1 MNIQRDSSF
10 KLLIF
15 LSYLYEILSND
26 KNEWHVTIYNIMKNL
41 DSFLSQ
47 GEIFLPGNK
56 TQLRLGLMTL
66 LLNRNVLIE
75 DVPGMGKTT
84 LVKFFAKATGL
95 DFRRI
100 QFTSDLLPSD
110 ILGVSIFQKES
121 EKFIFK
127 PGPIFGELILADELN
142 RGTPKTQ
149 SALLQAMEEKHVTV
163 DGVTHPLPERFCLF
177 ATQNPRGQ
185 YGTYPL
191 PESQL
196 DRFLFK
202 FSMGHLSKKEEI
214 ELLSTGSRL
223 HKLDEMKPFVTTLD
237 LKSWEEEMRSVSTT
251 NVLLDYLA
259 EVLQQSRKKEE
270 FYGLSPRAGLD
281 LLEASKAW
289 ACFEKRNYVL
299 PDDIQAVF
307 PYVAGHRMFSQH
319 SLSAQMEYLRAREF
333 ISSIPF
339 IKEK

>member
-1 MNIQRDSSF
+1 MTNFSGM
-10 KLLIF
+10 LP
-15 LSYLYEILSND
+15 LS
-26 KNEWHVTIYNIMKNL
+26 NIMKNL
-41 DSFLSQ
+41 ESFLHH
-47 GEIFLPGNK
+47 GEIFIPGNI
-56 TQLRLGLMTL
+56 TQIRLSLMAL

-84 LVKFFAKATGL
+84 LVKFIARSTGL

-110 ILGVSIFQKES
+110 ILGVSIFQKET

-142 RGTPKTQ
+142 RGSPKTQ
-149 SALLQAMEEKHVTV
+149 SALLEAMEEKNVTI
-163 DGVTHPLPERFCLF
+163 DGATHLLPERFCLF

-214 ELLSTGSRL
+214 DLLSSGSRIE
-223 HKLDEMKPFVTTLD
+223 KLNEIKPFISKNDLNEWETEIRNVT
-237 LKSWEEEMRSVSTT
+237 VT
-251 NVLLDYLA
+251 NVLLEYLA
-259 EVLQQSRKKEE
+259 DVLQSSRQKERC
-270 FYGLSPRAGLD
+270 FGLSPRAGLD
-281 LLEASKAW
+281 ILDAAKAW
-289 ACFEKRNYVL
+289 AFCEKRNYVI
-299 PDDIQAVF
+299 PDDIQEVF
-307 PYVAGHRMFSQH
+307 PFVAGHRMFSQE
-319 SLSAQMEYLRAREF
+319 SLSAQVEFHRAKEF
-333 ISSIPF
+333 IQAIPF
-339 IKEK
+339 VKEK

>member
-1 MNIQRDSSF
+1 M
-10 KLLIF
+10 
-15 LSYLYEILSND
+15 
-26 KNEWHVTIYNIMKNL
+26 TKNL
-41 DSFLSQ
+41 GMLPLVTMQNLDQILFT
-47 GEIFLPGNK
+47 GEQFIPGNRI
-56 TQLRLGLMTL
+56 QLRLGMIAL

-84 LVKFFAKATGL
+84 LVKYFAKTSGL
-95 DFRRI
+95 KFQRI

-110 ILGVSIFQKES
+110 ILGISIFQKES
-121 EKFIFK
+121 EQFIFK

-149 SALLQAMEEKHVTV
+149 SALLQAMEEKHVTI
-163 DGVTHPLPERFCLF
+163 DGVTHALPDRFCLF

-202 FSMGHLSKKEEI
+202 FSMGHLSKKEEM
-214 ELLSTGSRL
+214 ELLMSGPRGEALDKLTPSLTREDLSSWQKGIKAVIVSEMILEYMADILQSARRL
-223 HKLDEMKPFVTTLD
+223 ED
-237 LKSWEEEMRSVSTT
+237 
-251 NVLLDYLA
+251 VL
-259 EVLQQSRKKEE
+259 
-270 FYGLSPRAGLD
+270 GLSPRAGLE

-289 ACFEKRNYVL
+289 AYFEKRNFVI

-307 PYVAGHRMFSQH
+307 PYVAGHRMFSGH
-319 SLSAQMEYLRAREF
+319 SLPTELEKMRAQDF
-333 ISSIPF
+333 ISSVPF
-339 IKEK
+339 VKEK

>member
-1 MNIQRDSSF
+1 
-10 KLLIF
+10 
-15 LSYLYEILSND
+15 
-26 KNEWHVTIYNIMKNL
+26 MKTL

-56 TQLRLGLMTL
+56 IQLRLGLMAL

-84 LVKFFAKATGL
+84 LVKFFAKSTGL
-95 DFRRI
+95 EFSRI

-110 ILGVSIFQKES
+110 ILGVSVFNKEK
-121 EKFIFK
+121 ETFIFK

-163 DGVTHPLPERFCLF
+163 DGVTHELPERFCLF

-202 FSMGHLSKKEEI
+202 FSMGHLSKEEEV
-214 ELLSTGSRL
+214 ELLLSGSRL
-223 HKLDEMKPFVTTLD
+223 QQLETMESFISKKELKEWQIGIEAVTTT
-237 LKSWEEEMRSVSTT
+237 RP
-251 NVLLDYLA
+251 LLEYLSD
-259 EVLQQSRKKEE
+259 VLQASRHQEGA
-270 FYGLSPRAGLD
+270 FGLSPRAGLD
-281 LLEASKAW
+281 ILAAARAW
-289 ACFEKRNYVL
+289 AFFEKRNFVL

-307 PYVAGHRMFSQH
+307 PFVTGHRMFAEH
-319 SLSAQMEYLRAREF
+319 SLSASLEAMRAGEF
-333 ISSIPF
+333 ITSIPF
-339 IKEK
+339 VKEK

>member
-1 MNIQRDSSF
+1 
-10 KLLIF
+10 
-15 LSYLYEILSND
+15 
-26 KNEWHVTIYNIMKNL
+26 MKTL
-41 DSFLSQ
+41 DSFQ
-47 GEIFLPGNK
+47 IAGENFLPGNK
-56 TQLRLGLMTL
+56 TQLRLGLMAL

-110 ILGVSIFQKES
+110 ILGVSVFNKET

-127 PGPIFGELILADELN
+127 AGPIFGELILADELN

-163 DGVTHPLPERFCLF
+163 DGVSHALPARFCLF

-202 FSMGHLSKKEEI
+202 FSMGNLTREEEV
-214 ELLSTGSRL
+214 ELLSSGSRL
-223 HKLDEMKPFVTTLD
+223 YQLNGLDPFISSLE
-237 LKSWEEEMRSVSTT
+237 LSSWEEEIRGITT
-251 NVLLDYLA
+251 SKALLEYMADI
-259 EVLQQSRKKEE
+259 LQHSRKKDEA
-270 FYGLSPRAGLD
+270 FGLSPRAGLD
-281 LLEASKAW
+281 LLDAAKAW
-289 ACFEKRNYVL
+289 AFFEKRNFVI
-299 PDDIQAVF
+299 PDDIQSVF
-307 PYVAGHRMFSQH
+307 PYVAGHRMFAEH
-319 SLSAQMEYLRAREF
+319 SLTANQEELRAREF
-333 ISSIPF
+333 INSIPF
-339 IKEK
+339 VKEK

>member
-1 MNIQRDSSF
+1 
-10 KLLIF
+10 
-15 LSYLYEILSND
+15 
-26 KNEWHVTIYNIMKNL
+26 MKNL
-41 DSFLSQ
+41 DNFLSE
-47 GEIFLPGNK
+47 GELFIPGNK
-56 TQLRLGLMTL
+56 IQLRLGLIAL

-75 DVPGMGKTT
+75 DLPGMGKTT
-84 LVKFFAKATGL
+84 LVKYFARATGL
-95 DFRRI
+95 EFQRI

-110 ILGVSIFQKES
+110 IVGVSIFHKET

-163 DGVTHPLPERFCLF
+163 DGTTYPLPEHFCLF

-202 FSMGHLSKKEEI
+202 FSMGHLTRNEEI
-214 ELLSTGSRL
+214 ELL
-223 HKLDEMKPFVTTLD
+223 
-237 LKSWEEEMRSVSTT
+237 VSGPR
-251 NVLLDYLA
+251 NVQLEKQVPLLDRTDLNKYQTQIKEVTVSPMLLEYMV
-259 EVLQQSRKKEE
+259 EVLQVTRKTEDA
-270 FYGLSPRAGLD
+270 FGLSPRAGLD
-281 LLEASKAW
+281 LLEASRAW
-289 ACFEKRNYVL
+289 AMFEKRNFVI

-307 PYVAGHRMFSQH
+307 PYVAGHRMYSQH
-319 SLSAQMEYLRAREF
+319 ALASSLENIRAEEF
-333 ISSIPF
+333 IRQIPF

>member
-1 MNIQRDSSF
+1 MEF
-10 KLLIF
+10 YF
-15 LSYLYEILSND
+15 LEND
-26 KNEWHVTIYNIMKNL
+26 KNFWHDRLHNIMKNL

-47 GEIFLPGNK
+47 GETYVPGNK
-56 TQLRLGLMTL
+56 TQLKLGLIAL

-84 LVKFFAKATGL
+84 LVKFFAKIAGL

-110 ILGVSIFQKES
+110 ILGFSIFQKET
-121 EKFIFK
+121 EKFIFN

-149 SALLQAMEEKHVTV
+149 SALLQAMEEKNVTI
-163 DGVTHPLPERFCLF
+163 DGVTYALPDWFSVF

-202 FSMGHLSKKEEI
+202 FSMGQLNKEEEI
-214 ELLSTGSRL
+214 ELLLTGSRL
-223 HKLDEMKPFVTTLD
+223 DQLNKLSSYISKDD
-237 LKSWEEEMRSVSTT
+237 LKSWREGIKNVTT
-251 NVLLDYLA
+251 SKMLLDYLA
-259 EVLQQSRKKEE
+259 DVLQASRRLTDVN
-270 FYGLSPRAGLD
+270 GLSPRAGLD
-281 LLEASKAW
+281 LLDASKSW
-289 ACFEKRNYVL
+289 AFFENRNYVI
-299 PDDIQAVF
+299 PDDIQSVF
-307 PYVAGHRMFSQH
+307 PFVAGHRMFSQH
-319 SLSAQMEYLRAREF
+319 SLLTSVEYSKSKEF
-333 ISSIPF
+333 VMTIPF
-339 IKEK
+339 VKSK

>member
-1 MNIQRDSSF
+1 MSTN
-10 KLLIF
+10 LEEF
-15 LSYLYEILSND
+15 L
-26 KNEWHVTIYNIMKNL
+26 KA
-41 DSFLSQ
+41 
-47 GEIFLPGNK
+47 GESFLPGNK
-56 TQLRLGLMTL
+56 AQLRLSLLAL

-121 EKFIFK
+121 EKFVFK

-149 SALLQAMEEKHVTV
+149 SALLQAMEEKIVTV
-163 DGVTHPLPERFCLF
+163 DGVTYELPSRFCLF

-185 YGTYPL
+185 FGTYPL

-202 FSMGHLSKKEEI
+202 ISMGHLSKQEEHD
-214 ELLSTGSRL
+214 LLASGSRL
-223 HKLDEMKPFVTTLD
+223 NKLETLKVVLGRNDLQNWQEEITKVTASTMLINYITDLLHSTRNKDEF
-237 LKSWEEEMRSVSTT
+237 
-251 NVLLDYLA
+251 
-259 EVLQQSRKKEE
+259 
-270 FYGLSPRAGLD
+270 FGLSPRAGLD
-281 LLEASKAW
+281 LLEAARGWAW
-289 ACFEKRNYVL
+289 LNTRDYVI
-299 PDDIQAVF
+299 PDDVQHVF
-307 PYVAGHRMFSQH
+307 PFVAAHRMFSHHAMSVGQEQ
-319 SLSAQMEYLRAREF
+319 SRAVEILQRV
-333 ISSIPF
+333 PF
-339 IKEK
+339 VK

>member
-1 MNIQRDSSF
+1 MH
-10 KLLIF
+10 K
-15 LSYLYEILSND
+15 
-26 KNEWHVTIYNIMKNL
+26 TL
-41 DSFLSQ
+41 DSFISQ
-47 GEIFLPGNK
+47 GESFIPGNK
-56 TQLRLGLMTL
+56 AQIRLGLMGL
-66 LLNRNVLIE
+66 LLNRNILIE

-95 DFRRI
+95 QFRRI

-163 DGVTHPLPERFCLF
+163 DGISHELPDRFCLF

-202 FSMGHLSKKEEI
+202 FSMGHLSKAEEM
-214 ELLSTGSRL
+214 ELLTSGSRL
-223 HKLDEMKPFVTTLD
+223 SKFDHMEPFISNLD
-237 LKSWEEEMRSVSTT
+237 LKSWEEEIRAVTVSRM
-251 NVLLDYLA
+251 LLEYLA
-259 EVLQQSRKKEE
+259 DVLQASRKKEDA
-270 FYGLSPRAGLD
+270 FGLSPRAGLD
-281 LLEASKAW
+281 LLEGAKAW
-289 ACFEKRNYVL
+289 AFCEKRNFVT
-299 PDDIQAVF
+299 PDDIQAIF
-307 PYVAGHRMFSQH
+307 PFVAGHRMFSQH
-319 SLSAQMEYLRAREF
+319 SLSAGMECLRAQEF
-333 ISSIPF
+333 ISTVPF
-339 IKEK
+339 VKEK